1 LRVRHVVT
9 SFLIDPQTGAV
20 LLGRRSGRVST
31 YPGCWAA
38 ISGSLETTAPLQQAL
53 CEIKEETGLSPAQVQ
68 LAAEGWPVRFTDW
81 QLGTVWVVH
90 PFLFRCTAPSEARH
104 DWEHVQFEWVS
115 PDTIRSRQSVPKLWE
130 AYLSASA
137 AAQSGGRYGSDQV
150 FDLVCEDREHGAEE
164 LGIWTLMGLKAALR
178 EAAQRCGSAR
188 EILSAVRKRCRT
200 AATLRPSMAPLLS
213 GALAAYGICED
224 ALSDDAVDAQR
235 AVARAVE
242 SLDALISGRENAPL
256 QAARHAAG
264 LIPRGARLVTL
275 SYSFTVLA
283 ALREAAERVSA
294 LTVAESRPA
303 CEGRRTAQVAASF
316 GIATELMTDAA
327 AASALCSADMAI
339 FGADALLPDGS
350 IVNKTGTL
358 SLCCAARF
366 FGRKT
371 MAVATESKLMP
382 SGLPMRMEEMRGEE
396 LGEAIAG
403 VRVSN
408 PYFERVPGDLVDAVI
423 AGSGPLS
430 AGRIEAA
437 SGKLRLLYD
446 ELLGRRTR

>member
-1 LRVRHVVT
+1 LKVRHVVT
-9 SFLIDPQTGAV
+9 SFLVDPQTGAV

-38 ISGSLETTAPLQQAL
+38 ISGSLETPSPLQQAL
-53 CEIKEETGLSPAQVQ
+53 REIEEETGLSSAQVE

-90 PFLFRCTAPSEARH
+90 PFLFRCAAPSEVRH

-115 PDTIRSRQSVPKLWE
+115 PDAICSLHTVPKLWE

-137 AAQSGGRYGSDQV
+137 AAQSGGRRGSDQV
-150 FDLVCEDREHGAEE
+150 FDLVREDREHGAEE

-178 EAAQRCGSAR
+178 EAAQRCGSPR
-188 EILSAVRKRCRT
+188 EILSAFRERCRT
-200 AATLRPSMAPLLS
+200 AATLRPSMAPILS
-213 GALAAYGICED
+213 GALAAYSICKGVFSGEV
-224 ALSDDAVDAQR
+224 ADAQR
-235 AVARAVE
+235 AVAKAEE
-242 SLDALISGRENAPL
+242 SLDALISRRENAPL

-264 LIPRGARLVTL
+264 LIPEGARLVTL

-283 ALREAAERVSA
+283 ALREAARKVSGLA
-294 LTVAESRPA
+294 VAESRPA
-303 CEGRRTAQVAASF
+303 CEGRRTAQLAASF

-327 AASALCSADMAI
+327 AASALRSADMAF

-350 IVNKTGTL
+350 VVNKTGTL

-382 SGLPMRMEEMRGEE
+382 SGVPMRMEEMRSEE

-408 PYFERVPGDLVDAVI
+408 PYFERVPGELVDAVVG
-423 AGSGPLS
+423 GSGPLS
-430 AGRIEAA
+430 ADHIETA
-437 SGKLRLLYD
+437 SGELRLLYD